1 MVNFVH
7 DDSGYNSIHT
17 NNIRMRP
24 VMQTHLPT
32 PICLHVNG
40 QTYHLDIDPETPL
53 LYVLRNDLGLKGAK
67 YGCGSEQ
74 CGACKVLVDGQA
86 VPTCKLPVKNVV
98 GMEIITVEGLGTPEA
113 LHPLQEAFIE
123 EQAIQCGY
131 CTSGMITSAQGLLNR
146 SRYPSDGEIREEL
159 GKNLCR
165 CGAHER
171 VRRAIKLRIGRPEAN
186 PLYEVVAGDL
196 LTTQAATPKDQGF
209 PVSLLNNPDL
219 DSWIRINADGTVT
232 ILTGKVEIGQGIKTA
247 LAQIAAEELEVS
259 LGRIRMAA
267 TDTDQSPDEGLTVGS
282 MSLETSGHAIRVA
295 AAEARYILL
304 TIAYE
309 ELEAP
314 LERLEVRDGT
324 ISDPVT
330 GRSVTYWDLFGGQ
343 RFGRQIVGIG
353 RLKAVATY
361 EVIGQPAARLDLQ
374 AKVSGTPVYVHDLE
388 LPGMLH
394 ARVLRPPNYAA
405 RLVSADLE
413 AIRQM
418 PGVVEVVRDG
428 SFLAVVAAREEQ
440 AINALEA
447 LQANAT
453 WEGEPDLPPQS
464 ALYDHLLAAPAQS
477 FLVVDGTSTDD
488 PIPPLTKPTN
498 AAHTL
503 EATYYRPYQM
513 HASLGPSAA
522 VAWLDDEKLTVWVH
536 SQGVYPIRSAIAA
549 VLGIDEA
556 DMRVIQTEGAGCYGH
571 NGSDDA
577 ALDAALIAR
586 HLPGIPVSVKWMR
599 ADEMTWEPYGP
610 AMVLKLQASLGEE
623 GKVIDWN
630 HEVWSYPH
638 LGRPRGNGRV
648 SDLVASWHLE
658 VPFEKPQRM
667 PIHASHIGSH
677 RNADPL
683 YAFPQKRV
691 VKHFVQNSPLR
702 TSAMRGLG
710 AYANVF
716 AIESFMDELA
726 QAAGIDPVEFRLR
739 HLEEERARAVIQACA
754 RKAGWSPGE
763 SLGADHGRGIG
774 FAQYKN
780 RQCYAA
786 VIVELH
792 VDREGGAIHLE
803 RAVIAADAGQV
814 INPDGLSNQLEGGFV
829 QSASWTLK
837 EQVDFDQH
845 GIIARDWD
853 GYPILRFPEV
863 PKIEV
868 VLINHPELPTLGSG
882 EATQGPT
889 SAAIAN
895 AVFDAAGVRLREI
908 PFTPERVR
916 EALNRKGTLRLK
928 TL

>member
-1 MVNFVH
+1 MK
-7 DDSGYNSIHT
+7 T
-17 NNIRMRP
+17 N
-24 VMQTHLPT
+24 LPA
-32 PICLHVNG
+32 PISLHVNG
-40 QTYHLDIDPETPL
+40 QTYHLEIDPETPL
-53 LYVLRNDLGLKGAK
+53 LYVLRNDLGLKSVK

-74 CGACKVLVDGQA
+74 CGACKALVDGQA

-98 GMEIITVEGLGTPEA
+98 GMEIITVEGLGTPKS

-131 CTSGMITSAQGLLNR
+131 CTSGMIATAQGLLNR
-146 SRYPSDGEIREEL
+146 RRYPSDDEIREEL

-165 CGAHER
+165 CGIHER
-171 VRRAIKLRIGRPEAN
+171 VRRAIKLRIGRPEAK
-186 PLYEVVAGDL
+186 PIYEVITGDP
-196 LTTQAATPKDQGF
+196 LTTQAATPEDQGF
-209 PVSLLNNPDL
+209 PISLLNNPEL
-219 DSWIRINADGTVT
+219 DSWIHINTDGTVT
-232 ILTGKVEIGQGIKTA
+232 VLTGKVEIGQGIKTA

-259 LGRIRMAA
+259 LERIRMAT

-282 MSLETSGHAIRVA
+282 MSLETSGHAIRIA
-295 AAEARYILL
+295 AAEARHILL
-304 TIAYE
+304 SIAYE

-330 GRSVTYWDLFGGQ
+330 RRCVTYWDLFGGQ
-343 RFGRQIVGIG
+343 RFGRQITGIG
-353 RLKAVATY
+353 RLKPVATY
-361 EVIGQPAARLDLQ
+361 QVIGRPALRLDLQ
-374 AKVSGTPVYVHDLE
+374 AKVSGAPVYVHDLE

-413 AIRQM
+413 AIRRM
-418 PGVVEVVRDG
+418 PGVVDVLRDG
-428 SFLAVVAAREEQ
+428 SFLAVVATREEQ
-440 AINALEA
+440 AINAVEA
-447 LQANAT
+447 LQVNT
-453 WEGEPDLPPQS
+453 SWEGEPELPPQRT
-464 ALYDHLLAAPAQS
+464 LYDHLLSAPAQS

-488 PIPPLTKPTN
+488 PIPPYTTPIK
-498 AAHTL
+498 AEYTL

-522 VAWLDDEKLTVWVH
+522 VAWMEDGKLTIWVH
-536 SQGVYPIRSAIAA
+536 SQGVYPIRSAIAT
-549 VLGIDEA
+549 VLGMDEA
-556 DMRVIQTEGAGCYGH
+556 DIRVIQIEGAGCYGH
-571 NGSDDA
+571 NGADDA

-586 HLPGIPVSVKWMR
+586 YLTGNPVSVKWMR

-610 AMVLKLQASLGEE
+610 AMVLKLRASLGQE
-623 GKVIDWN
+623 GQVIDWN

-638 LGRPRGNGRV
+638 LGRPRGGDRV
-648 SDLVASWHLE
+648 SDLVASWHLAI
-658 VPFEKPQRM
+658 PFEKPQRF
-667 PIHASHIGSH
+667 PFHAPHIGSH

-683 YAFPQKRV
+683 YAFPKKRV
-691 VKHFVQNSPLR
+691 IKHFVPDSPLR

-710 AYANVF
+710 AYANIF

-726 QAAGIDPVEFRLR
+726 QGARIDPVEFRLR
-739 HLEEERARAVIQACA
+739 HLEDERARAVIQACA
-754 RKAGWSPGE
+754 RKAGWSSGK
-763 SLGADHGRGIG
+763 SLEADHGRGIG

-786 VIVELH
+786 VIVELR
-792 VDREGGAIHLE
+792 VDRESGAIKLE
-803 RAVIAADAGQV
+803 RAIIAADAGQI

-845 GIIARDWD
+845 GVKARDWD
-853 GYPILRFPEV
+853 SYPILRFPEI

-882 EATQGPT
+882 EASQGPT

-895 AVFDAAGVRLREI
+895 AIFKAVGVRLREI
-908 PFTPERVR
+908 PFTAERVK
-916 EALNRKGTLRLK
+916 EALDKNKEFPG
-928 TL
+928 